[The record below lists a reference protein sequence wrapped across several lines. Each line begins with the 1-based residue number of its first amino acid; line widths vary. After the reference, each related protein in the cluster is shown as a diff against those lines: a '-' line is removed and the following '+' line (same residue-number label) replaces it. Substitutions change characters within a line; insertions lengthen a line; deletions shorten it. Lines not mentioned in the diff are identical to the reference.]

1 MSSRASQNSILS
13 KKLNSAVQER
23 LSKSGGGSRKGDSL
37 GGGDDDGSV
46 RNGGGG
52 KPKAA
57 AAAGAVAVTASSP
70 LPAAGKGVSMKGS
83 PRFGGGKAG
92 GPVAEG
98 KKGGGSKG
106 VQPTPPLLLPWHGPE
121 GAHGP
126 AAVAEGNERGDS
138 SSDAS
143 QRPSAGPPAVQAV
156 PAVPAKGAMKGTRA
170 KEAGAAAFAPRDSGG
185 LLGFRGGGGPRPS
198 GGLAHKGSGGF
209 QSGPKPRRA
218 GTGIRFAGVED
229 PSDEEE
235 EEDRRSNGSGRRSNS
250 GRPSG
255 GAIGAGAGAGGG
267 VRAPR
272 DSFERGNDDG
282 LAAAVDASVSVVTP
296 MLLQPDG
303 IVGPMVP
310 ADAASAM
317 EMMDITEFAEFVSD
331 MPWRERTYLVAQFR
345 VRKVSTGGGG
355 SGRGGELWGRV
366 SPLSARTW

>member
-70 LPAAGKGVSMKGS
+70 LPAAVKGVSMKGS

-126 AAVAEGNERGDS
+126 AAVAEGDERSGC
-138 SSDAS
+138 SDAS